1 MKTAPASDDIPI
13 DVTCGLIERDGRLLV
28 AQRPPGKALAGK
40 WEFPGGKLEPGEAP
54 AACLARE
61 LREELGVDVRV
72 GASLPATVHRY
83 SLSVRAIRLLPFR
96 CAIVAGEPHP
106 HEHSAL
112 RWCTV
117 DEIAT
122 LDLATA
128 DLPVLASYLSAIGR
142 GA

>member
-1 MKTAPASDDIPI
+1 MKTAPATDDLPI

-40 WEFPGGKLEPGEAP
+40 WEFPGGKVEPGEAP
-54 AACLARE
+54 ADCLARE
-61 LREELGVDVRV
+61 LREELGVEVRV
-72 GASLPATVHRY
+72 GAALPASVHRY
-83 SLSVRAIRLLPFR
+83 SPGVRAIRLLPFR
-96 CAIVAGEPHP
+96 CAIAAGEPHA

-117 DEIAT
+117 DEIAA

-128 DLPVLASYLSAIGR
+128 DLPVLASYRAM
-142 GA
+142 GAK